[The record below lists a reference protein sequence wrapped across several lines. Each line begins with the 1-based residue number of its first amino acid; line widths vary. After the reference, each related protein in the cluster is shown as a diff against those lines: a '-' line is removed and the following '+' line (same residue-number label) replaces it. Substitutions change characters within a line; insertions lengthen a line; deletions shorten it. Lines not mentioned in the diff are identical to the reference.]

1 MGEPESAV
9 ASRNRPPADVRDEAR
24 LWAAMAHLGGVVSVL
39 PSLFIYLAFRDRER
53 FTADQ
58 AKEALNFQITLVG
71 TYLATVL
78 GELIVGA
85 VILAPVEWVHLGL
98 AVALAL
104 ASIVFSILGFRSVR
118 AGVAYRYPF
127 CVRLIG

>member
-1 MGEPESAV
+1 MGEPGSTA
-9 ASRNRPPADVRDEAR
+9 ASRNRLPADVRDDAR
-24 LWAAMAHLGGVVSVL
+24 LWAALAHLGGVVSVL
-39 PSLFIYLAFRDRER
+39 PSLLIYLAFRDRER

-85 VILAPVEWVHLGL
+85 VVLEPVDWVHLGF
-98 AVALAL
+98 AIALAA
-104 ASIVFSILGFRSVR
+104 ASIVFSILGFLSARTG
-118 AGVAYRYPF
+118 AAYRYPF
-127 CVRLIG
+127 CVRLIN